1 MSDDTSQRGPQDRSR
16 INMTQPHEV
25 RYWTEALGVSES
37 ELSRAVGAV
46 GSSADKVRE
55 FLGNKGAS
63 TSAPN
68 TH

>member
-16 INMTQPHEV
+16 INMAQPHEV
-25 RYWTEALGVSES
+25 RYWTQALGVSEA

-55 FLGNKGAS
+55 FLGNNVGSKIP
-63 TSAPN
+63 PN

>member
-16 INMTQPHEV
+16 INMNQAHEV
-25 RYWTEALGVSES
+25 TYWTQALGVSEA

-55 FLGNKGAS
+55 FLGSQGGER
-63 TSAPN
+63 APN